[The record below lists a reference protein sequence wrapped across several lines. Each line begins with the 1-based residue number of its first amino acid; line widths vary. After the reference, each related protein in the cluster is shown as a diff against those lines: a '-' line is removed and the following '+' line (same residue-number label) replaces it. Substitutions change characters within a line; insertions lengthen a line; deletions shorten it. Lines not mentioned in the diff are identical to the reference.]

1 MLMPRDPLHRL
12 LFING
17 LCGAFLALAFVAAL
31 FIFNVAGL
39 ADLLGSEGQP
49 ALVVGL
55 MAFGFII
62 TFSSLMMGSAIM
74 MQSDRDD
81 DHGDGDSGHGAR
93 TPRPLRPAMAKASAA
108 KSSARKLIALSD

>member
-1 MLMPRDPLHRL
+1 MMMPRDPLHRL

-31 FIFNVAGL
+31 FLFNIAGL
-39 ADLLGSEGQP
+39 ADLLGNEGQP

-81 DHGDGDSGHGAR
+81 DGGDDDSGHGAR
-93 TPRPLRPAMAKASAA
+93 APRPLQPALAKAPRG
-108 KSSARKLIALSD
+108 K

>member
-1 MLMPRDPLHRL
+1 MMMPRDPLHRL

-17 LCGAFLALAFVAAL
+17 MCGALLALAFVAAL
-31 FIFNVAGL
+31 FLFNIAGL
-39 ADLLGSEGQP
+39 ADLLGNEGQP

-55 MAFGFII
+55 MAFGFVI

-81 DHGDGDSGHGAR
+81 DGDDDSGHGAR
-93 TPRPLRPAMAKASAA
+93 TRRPLQPAL
-108 KSSARKLIALSD
+108 ARAPRRK

>member
-17 LCGAFLALAFVAAL
+17 MCGAILALAFVAAL
-31 FIFNVAGL
+31 FLFNVAGL
-39 ADLLGSEGQP
+39 ADLLVGEGQP

-55 MAFGFII
+55 MAFGFVI

-81 DHGDGDSGHGAR
+81 DQGGDEGGHGAR
-93 TPRPLRPAMAKASAA
+93 TPSPLRPAIAKVSAG
-108 KSSARKLIALSD
+108 KN

>member
-1 MLMPRDPLHRL
+1 MMMPRDPLHRL

-17 LCGAFLALAFVAAL
+17 LCGALLALAFVAAL
-31 FIFNVAGL
+31 FLFNIAGL

-55 MAFGFII
+55 MAFGFVI

-81 DHGDGDSGHGAR
+81 DGDNDGGHGSNAS
-93 TPRPLRPAMAKASAA
+93 PPLQPALAKASP
-108 KSSARKLIALSD
+108 RTN